1 MNNLLGNST
10 VNDVKIVRG
19 RNKIVRKDGNSDDP
33 AAFIFLELWRFSNK
47 MNIHDQ
53 MGIYAD
59 ELQSTVTVL
68 VVGDDVHDATR
79 AQELHVI
86 LTI

>member
-1 MNNLLGNST
+1 
-10 VNDVKIVRG
+10 
-19 RNKIVRKDGNSDDP
+19 
-33 AAFIFLELWRFSNK
+33 
-47 MNIHDQ
+47 